1 MNIGVN
7 NVPFI
12 VPLPVL
18 AARFAAIIIAG
29 FVKRGSIAVD
39 ELMPETNKDQSANHQ
54 PIFIKIDANIKTM
67 APATEIIIVSIRL
80 IRTMV
85 SRHLSS
91 TWVSTLVNR
100 GSSVSILSCADDTVF
115 LDIAHPYGFAG
126 QSESAKL
133 GQFA

>member
-1 MNIGVN
+1 MGIRRNDISPV
-7 NVPFI
+7 I
-12 VPLPVL
+12 PLPIC
-18 AARFAAIIIAG
+18 AARFPAIIVTR

-39 ELMPETNKDQSANHQ
+39 ELMPETNKDQDANHQ

-67 APATEIIIVSIRL
+67 APATEIMIVSIRL

-100 GSSVSILSCADDTVF
+100 GSRVSIRSCADDTVF
-115 LDIAHPYGFAG
+115 LDIDSP
-126 QSESAKL
+126 
-133 GQFA
+133 